1 MKHLK
6 KVIPAALLCLIT
18 LDAAAAT
25 PATATLILLNAKIW
39 TENPHQPEADALA
52 IEGDHILAVGTSATI
67 RALAGP
73 DCKVIDL
80 QGRRVVPGFNDAHVH
95 LISGGNS
102 LISVQLGDAN
112 SETEFRRRIGDY
124 ASKLP
129 KGAWIREGNW
139 DHKRWSPV
147 ELPTRKLIDDV
158 TPDNP
163 VFVWRMDGH
172 MALAN
177 SVALGLA
184 GVDRNTKD
192 VPGG

>member
-1 MKHLK
+1 MKTRPLAL
-6 KVIPAALLCLIT
+6 AALLGLSA
-18 LDAAAAT
+18 LAQGA
-25 PATATLILLNAKIW
+25 PHATATLILLNGKIW

-112 SETEFRRRIGDY
+112 SETEFRDARLSDGSRLTIRPNGPG
-124 ASKLP
+124 AS
-129 KGAWIREGNW
+129 
-139 DHKRWSPV
+139 
-147 ELPTRKLIDDV
+147 
-158 TPDNP
+158 
-163 VFVWRMDGH
+163 
-172 MALAN
+172 
-177 SVALGLA
+177 
-184 GVDRNTKD
+184 
-192 VPGG
+192 